1 MLSHVDIKEIPILS
15 VFVLQL
21 IPMQEELDEVTGP
34 NVQKVNNGIIT
45 MAGNIVMTFQAF
57 LKPLTDFFAT
67 FLKLQATLS

>member
-45 MAGNIVMTFQAF
+45 MAGMRMGVGARKGME
-57 LKPLTDFFAT
+57 LR
-67 FLKLQATLS
+67 